1 MISIAI
7 WAAESIVV
15 LDTEELIVLFAD
27 FVRKEENS
35 PYDFVGVKI
44 WFPDHGLKALSVILL

>member
-1 MISIAI
+1 M
-7 WAAESIVV
+7 V

-44 WFPDHGLKALSVILL
+44 